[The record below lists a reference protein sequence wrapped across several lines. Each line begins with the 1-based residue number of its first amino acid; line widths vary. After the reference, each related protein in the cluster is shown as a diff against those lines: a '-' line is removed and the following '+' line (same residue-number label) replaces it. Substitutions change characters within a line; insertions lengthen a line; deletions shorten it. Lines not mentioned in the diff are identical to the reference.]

1 MNNIACIGIGSMAEA
16 IISGIIARGGVK
28 PKQIRVANKSNQERL
43 AYIQQQYGVH
53 GYTSLEAA
61 LTNADVV
68 FLAVKPKD
76 VLAALTAA
84 RPYLTENMLLIS
96 VAAGVNLANL
106 ENIIDKKMAIVRA
119 MPNTSAAVGLSATA
133 LSANSLIG
141 TAQMQMAIDLFS
153 SIGTVSVVEENKLNA
168 VTGLSGSGPAYIYYV
183 VEAMEKSAQEIGLDP
198 ATAKQLIIQTIQ
210 GAAEMLNQSPKT
222 PATLRKEVTSPGGT
236 TEAGLKVLE
245 DYHVQNAFI
254 ACIEEA
260 TNQAK
265 RMGDEISK
273 DINKE
278 ISSLNF

>member
-1 MNNIACIGIGSMAEA
+1 MNNIVCIGIGSMAEA
-16 IISGIIARGGVK
+16 IISGMIARGGIN
-28 PKQIRVANKSNQERL
+28 PRQIKVANKSNQERL
-43 AYIQQQYGVH
+43 AYIQQQYGVCGH
-53 GYTSLEAA
+53 TSLEAA
-61 LTNADVV
+61 LTDADVV

-96 VAAGVNLANL
+96 VAAGVNLASL
-106 ENIIDKKMAIVRA
+106 EGIIEKKMAIVRA

-133 LSANSLIG
+133 LSANSLAG
-141 TAQMQMAIDLFS
+141 NVQLQTAIDLFTT
-153 SIGTVSVVEENKLNA
+153 IGTVSVVEEHKLNA

-198 ATAKQLIIQTIQ
+198 VTAKQLIIQTIQ

-222 PATLRKEVTSPGGT
+222 PQTLRKEVTSPGGT

-245 DYHVQNAFI
+245 EHHVQNAFI

-273 DINKE
+273 EIKQK
-278 ISSLNF
+278 ISSLHF